1 MYKFRKEMAR
11 WRLVIH
17 IPISNNFSDFFMTK
31 CIRSPISLRSLYLKY
46 PTLPYEDVYVILFCW
61 ISGIFFLLNC
71 RNKSERIF
79 AVLFCCLL
87 GTRDGRCLQKQRVF
101 GCCGNYFHS
110 AVMCFCRPWFLSNLH
125 LSYKW
130 TFTPTSFKKSTEGK
144 TKRKVVNNKPQH
156 VSLLLLN

>member
-1 MYKFRKEMAR
+1 
-11 WRLVIH
+11 
-17 IPISNNFSDFFMTK
+17 MTK
-31 CIRSPISLRSLYLKY
+31 CIRSPISLRNLYLKY
-46 PTLPYEDVYVILFCW
+46 PTLPYEEVCNIFCCPLNMYV
-61 ISGIFFLLNC
+61 IFFLLNKRHLFFYFNC

-110 AVMCFCRPWFLSNLH
+110 AALCFCRPWFLSNLH

-130 TFTPTSFKKSTEGK
+130 TFTPTSFKKSTEGQ
-144 TKRKVVNNKPQH
+144 TKRKVVNNKPQL
-156 VSLLLLN
+156 VSLVLLN

>member
-1 MYKFRKEMAR
+1 MA
-11 WRLVIH
+11 L
-17 IPISNNFSDFFMTK
+17 SNSCYDFDHLF
-31 CIRSPISLRSLYLKY
+31 RSLYVLMNQISYFFEETIPQIPY
-46 PTLPYEDVYVILFCW
+46 PTLWRRTYVILFCW

-110 AVMCFCRPWFLSNLH
+110 AVLCFCRPWFLSNLH

-130 TFTPTSFKKSTEGK
+130 TFTPTSFKKSTEGQ